1 MSGVK
6 SVLLA
11 IQVAT
16 LRRDHAAAV
25 LQQMQQS
32 QAFAQEQMSQLQ
44 TYADET
50 EARWAKAAQI
60 SVTPEMMRHH
70 YQFMD
75 RLQQAVILQEGVLGQ
90 WGSKVERARK
100 HWLETEFRVTSLNQ
114 VLKNKQAELAVVQGR
129 REQKEMDEFAAMQTR
144 RTAQQ
149 TLEENRR

>member
-16 LRRDHAAAV
+16 LRRDQAAAV
-25 LQQMQQS
+25 LLQLQQS

-60 SVTPEMMRHH
+60 SVTTEMMRHH

-75 RLQQAVILQEGVLGQ
+75 RLHQAVVLQESVLGQ
-90 WGSKVERARK
+90 WGSKVDRARK
-100 HWLETEFRVTSLNQ
+100 HWLETEFRVTSLKQ
-114 VLKNKQAELAVVQGR
+114 VLKNKEAELAVVQGR

-144 RTAQQ
+144 RTVQQ
-149 TLEENRR
+149 TQEEDRR

>member
-1 MSGVK
+1 MSGLK

-16 LRRDHAAAV
+16 LRRDQAAAV
-25 LQQMQQS
+25 LLQLQQS

-60 SVTPEMMRHH
+60 SVTTEMMRHH

-75 RLQQAVILQEGVLGQ
+75 RLHQAVVLQESVLGQ
-90 WGSKVERARK
+90 WGSKVDRARK
-100 HWLETEFRVTSLNQ
+100 HWLETEFRVTSLKQ
-114 VLKNKQAELAVVQGR
+114 VLKNKEAELAVVQGR

-144 RTAQQ
+144 RTVQQ
-149 TLEENRR
+149 TQEEDRR

>member
-1 MSGVK
+1 MAGVK
-6 SVLLA
+6 SVRLA

-16 LRRDHAAAV
+16 VRRDQAAAM
-25 LQQMQQS
+25 LLQMQQS
-32 QAFAQEQMSQLQ
+32 QSLAQEQMSQLQ
-44 TYADET
+44 TYAEET

-60 SVTPEMMRHH
+60 SVTTEMMRHH

-100 HWLETEFRVTSLNQ
+100 HWLETEFRVTSLKQ
-114 VLKNKQAELAVVQGR
+114 VLKSHEAELALVQAR

-149 TLEENRR
+149 TLEEDRR

>member
-1 MSGVK
+1 MSGLK

-16 LRRDHAAAV
+16 LRRDQAAAV

-60 SVTPEMMRHH
+60 SVTTEMMRHH

-75 RLQQAVILQEGVLGQ
+75 RLHQAVVLQESVLGQ
-90 WGSKVERARK
+90 WGSKVDRARK
-100 HWLETEFRVTSLNQ
+100 HWLETEFRVTSLKQ
-114 VLKNKQAELAVVQGR
+114 VLKNKEAELAVVQGR

-144 RTAQQ
+144 RTVQQ
-149 TLEENRR
+149 TQEEDRR

>member
-16 LRRDHAAAV
+16 LRRDQAAAV
-25 LQQMQQS
+25 LLQIQQS
-32 QAFAQEQMSQLQ
+32 EAFAREQMSQLQ

-100 HWLETEFRVTSLNQ
+100 HWLETEFRVTSLKQ
-114 VLKNKQAELAVVQGR
+114 VLKNKEAALAVVQGR

-149 TLEENRR
+149 TLEEDRR

>member
-1 MSGVK
+1 MSAVK

-16 LRRDHAAAV
+16 LRRDQAAAA
-25 LQQMQQS
+25 LTQLQQS
-32 QAFAQEQMSQLQ
+32 QAFAQEQISQLQ

-100 HWLETEFRVTSLNQ
+100 HWLETEFRVTSLKQ
-114 VLKNKQAELAVVQGR
+114 VLKSKQAELALVQGR

-149 TLEENRR
+149 NLQEDRR

>member
-16 LRRDHAAAV
+16 LRRDQAAAV
-25 LQQMQQS
+25 LLQIQQS
-32 QAFAQEQMSQLQ
+32 EAFAREQMSQLQ

-50 EARWAKAAQI
+50 AARWAKAAQI

-100 HWLETEFRVTSLNQ
+100 HWLETEFRVTSLKQ
-114 VLKNKQAELAVVQGR
+114 VLKNKEAALAVVQGR

-149 TLEENRR
+149 TLEEDRR

>member
-16 LRRDHAAAV
+16 LRRDQAAAV
-25 LQQMQQS
+25 LLQIQQS
-32 QAFAQEQMSQLQ
+32 QSFAQEQMSQLQ

-60 SVTPEMMRHH
+60 SVTAEMMRHH

-75 RLQQAVILQEGVLGQ
+75 RLHQAVILQEGVLGQ

-100 HWLETEFRVTSLNQ
+100 HWLETEFRVTSLKQ
-114 VLKNKQAELAVVQGR
+114 VLKNKEAELAVVQGR

-149 TLEENRR
+149 TMEEDRR

>member
-16 LRRDHAAAV
+16 LRRDQAAAA
-25 LQQMQQS
+25 LMQLQQS
-32 QAFAQEQMSQLQ
+32 QAFAREQMSQLQ

-75 RLQQAVILQEGVLGQ
+75 RLHQAVILQGGVLGQ

-100 HWLETEFRVTSLNQ
+100 HWLETEFRVTSLKQ
-114 VLKNKQAELAVVQGR
+114 VLKNKEAELAVVQGR

-149 TLEENRR
+149 NLEEDRR

>member
-16 LRRDHAAAV
+16 LRRDQAAAT
-25 LQQMQQS
+25 LLKMQQS

-100 HWLETEFRVTSLNQ
+100 HWLETEFRVTSLKQ
-114 VLKNKQAELAVVQGR
+114 VLKSKEAELAMVQGR

-144 RTAQQ
+144 RTVQQ
-149 TLEENRR
+149 TLEEDRR

>member
-16 LRRDHAAAV
+16 LRRDQAAAV

-44 TYADET
+44 TYAGET

-70 YQFMD
+70 YQFMG

-100 HWLETEFRVTSLNQ
+100 HWLETEFRVTSLKQ
-114 VLKNKQAELAVVQGR
+114 VLKNKEAELAVVRGR

-144 RTAQQ
+144 RATQLS
-149 TLEENRR
+149 LEEDRR

>member
-16 LRRDHAAAV
+16 LRRDQAAAV
-25 LQQMQQS
+25 LLQMQQS
-32 QAFAQEQMSQLQ
+32 ESFAREQMSQLQ

-100 HWLETEFRVTSLNQ
+100 HWLETEFRVTSLKQ

-149 TLEENRR
+149 TLEEDRR

>member
-16 LRRDHAAAV
+16 LRRDQAAAA
-25 LQQMQQS
+25 LMQLQQS
-32 QAFAQEQMSQLQ
+32 QAFAREQMSQLQ

-100 HWLETEFRVTSLNQ
+100 HWLETEFRVTSLKQ
-114 VLKNKQAELAVVQGR
+114 VLKNKEAALAVVQGR

-149 TLEENRR
+149 TLEEDRR

>member
-16 LRRDHAAAV
+16 LRRDQAAAV

-44 TYADET
+44 TYAGET
-50 EARWAKAAQI
+50 EARWTKAAQI

-100 HWLETEFRVTSLNQ
+100 HWLETEFRVTSLKQ
-114 VLKNKQAELAVVQGR
+114 VLKNKEAELALVQGR

-144 RTAQQ
+144 RTTHQ
-149 TLEENRR
+149 TLEEDRR

>member
-1 MSGVK
+1 MSGLK

-16 LRRDHAAAV
+16 LRRDQAAAV

-60 SVTPEMMRHH
+60 SVTTEMMRHH

-75 RLQQAVILQEGVLGQ
+75 RLHQAVVLQENVLGQ
-90 WGSKVERARK
+90 WGSKVDRARK
-100 HWLETEFRVTSLNQ
+100 HWLETEFRVTSLKQ
-114 VLKNKQAELAVVQGR
+114 VLKNKEAELAVVQGR

-144 RTAQQ
+144 RTVQQ
-149 TLEENRR
+149 TQEEDRR

>member
-16 LRRDHAAAV
+16 LRRDQAAAV
-25 LQQMQQS
+25 LLQIQQS
-32 QAFAQEQMSQLQ
+32 QSFAQEQMSQLQ

-60 SVTPEMMRHH
+60 SVTAEMMRRH

-75 RLQQAVILQEGVLGQ
+75 RLHQAVILQEGVLGQ

-100 HWLETEFRVTSLNQ
+100 HWLETEFRVTSLKQ
-114 VLKNKQAELAVVQGR
+114 VLKNKEAELAVVQGR

-149 TLEENRR
+149 TMEEDRR

>member
-1 MSGVK
+1 MTGVK
-6 SVLLA
+6 IVRLA

-16 LRRDHAAAV
+16 VRRDQAAAV
-25 LQQMQQS
+25 LLQMQQS
-32 QAFAQEQMSQLQ
+32 QSLAQEQMSQLQ

-60 SVTPEMMRHH
+60 SVTTEMMRHH

-100 HWLETEFRVTSLNQ
+100 HWLETEFRVTSLKQ
-114 VLKNKQAELAVVQGR
+114 VLKSHEAELALVQAR

-149 TLEENRR
+149 TLEEDRR

>member
-16 LRRDHAAAV
+16 LRRDQAAAV
-25 LQQMQQS
+25 LLQLQQS

-75 RLQQAVILQEGVLGQ
+75 RLQQAVVLQEGVLGQ
-90 WGSKVERARK
+90 WGSKCERARK
-100 HWLETEFRVTSLNQ
+100 HWLETEFRVTSLKQ
-114 VLKNKQAELAVVQGR
+114 VLKNKEVELALVQGR
-129 REQKEMDEFAAMQTR
+129 REQKEMDEFAAMHTR
-144 RTAQQ
+144 RTVQQ
-149 TLEENRR
+149 TQEEDRR

>member
-16 LRRDHAAAV
+16 LRRDQAAAV
-25 LQQMQQS
+25 LLHLQQS

-75 RLQQAVILQEGVLGQ
+75 RLHQAVVLQESVLGQ
-90 WGSKVERARK
+90 WGSKCERARA
-100 HWLETEFRVTSLNQ
+100 HWLETEFRVTSLKQ
-114 VLKNKQAELAVVQGR
+114 VLKNKEAELAVVQGR

-144 RTAQQ
+144 RTVQQ
-149 TLEENRR
+149 TQEEDRR

>member
-16 LRRDHAAAV
+16 LRRDQAAAA
-25 LQQMQQS
+25 LMQLQQS
-32 QAFAQEQMSQLQ
+32 QAFAREQMSQLQ

-75 RLQQAVILQEGVLGQ
+75 RLHQAVILQEGVLGQ

-100 HWLETEFRVTSLNQ
+100 HWLETEFRVTSLKQ
-114 VLKNKQAELAVVQGR
+114 VLKNKEAELAVVQGR

-149 TLEENRR
+149 NLEEDRR

>member
-16 LRRDHAAAV
+16 LRRDQAAAI
-25 LQQMQQS
+25 LRQLQQS
-32 QAFAQEQMSQLQ
+32 QTFAQDQMSQLK

-50 EARWAKAAQI
+50 ESRWAKAAQI
-60 SVTPEMMRHH
+60 SVTPEMLRHH

-90 WGSKVERARK
+90 WGSKVERAHK
-100 HWLETEFRVTSLNQ
+100 HWLDTEFRVTSLKQ
-114 VLKNKQAELAVVQGR
+114 VLKSKEAELALVQGR

-149 TLEENRR
+149 TLQEDRR